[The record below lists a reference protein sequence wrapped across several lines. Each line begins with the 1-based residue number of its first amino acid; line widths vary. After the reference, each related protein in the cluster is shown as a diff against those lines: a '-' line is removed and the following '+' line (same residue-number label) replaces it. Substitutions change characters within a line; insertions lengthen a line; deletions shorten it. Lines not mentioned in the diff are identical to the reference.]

1 MTEHNPGPLDDTRP
15 SLILASASP
24 RRRALLQQLGISF
37 QIEAADID
45 ETPLPG
51 ETPENYVLRLATAK
65 AEVVA
70 SRRPRPPAT
79 VVLGADTTV
88 AVDQTILGKPID
100 RADAARMLRQ
110 LSGRT
115 HLVHT
120 GVALATAHTQT
131 PPSTVVTTEVD
142 FAPLTDGEIDWYIA
156 TREPF
161 DKAGAYAIQG
171 AGGMFVASIR
181 GSASNVV
188 GLPLRELIDLAHDLG
203 VTIGPGRGLG
213 RGPGRGSGRAD

>member
-1 MTEHNPGPLDDTRP
+1 MRTYDPDPVDDSPPG
-15 SLILASASP
+15 LILASASP
-24 RRRALLQQLGISF
+24 RRRALLQQLGMSF
-37 QIEAADID
+37 QMEAADID

-51 ETPENYVLRLATAK
+51 ERPESYVLRLATTK
-65 AEVVA
+65 AQVVA

-88 AVDQTILGKPID
+88 AVDQAILGKPTD

-120 GVALATAHTQT
+120 GVALATAHAQT

-142 FAPLTDGEIDWYIA
+142 FAPLTEGEIEWYLD
-156 TREPF
+156 TGEPF

-171 AGGMFVASIR
+171 AGGVFVASIR

-188 GLPLRELIDLAHDLG
+188 GLPLRELIDLAHELG
-203 VTIGPGRGLG
+203 VAIGPGRG
-213 RGPGRGSGRAD
+213 PGRAD